1 MCRILGCVGAA
12 PVSIRHELLEA
23 PNPLIRQAEEHDS
36 GWGMAVYADAD
47 GAEPDLLRFPRAGH
61 EDEGFRA
68 ATERRGRIFNVHLR
82 RATMGGLALDNTHP
96 FRRGRY
102 SLCHNGTVLHHRR
115 LVEPGMRRP
124 RGQTDTEQLF
134 EHLMHGLDP
143 DDLPGSLRR
152 TVLAV
157 IDSSCFSGLNLM
169 FSDGRRLLAYRLG
182 IFELHWLARERGQ
195 LLVAS
200 EHVTQEGWRAVEQDV
215 LLTLDPDDPT
225 RPHVQRL
232 VGDDALARAE
242 IVRFHDGT
250 GLRGAQRGDFAA
262 ERAARLAGA
271 ATP

>member
-68 ATERRGRIFNVHLR
+68 ATERRDRIFNVHLR

-157 IDSSCFSGLNLM
+157 IDSSCFSGLNLLL
-169 FSDGRRLLAYRLG
+169 SDGRRLLAYRLG
-182 IFELHWLARERGQ
+182 IFELHWAARPGQ

-200 EHVTQEGWRAVEQDV
+200 EKMSEDSWHTVRQDV
-215 LLTLDPDDPT
+215 LLTLDPEDPEE
-225 RPHVQRL
+225 PHAERL
-232 VGDDALARAE
+232 VGDAALQRAE
-242 IVRFHDGT
+242 IVKFEEGT
-250 GLRGAQRGDFAA
+250 ELRGAARGAFAA
-262 ERAARLAGA
+262 ERAARLAASGSQ
-271 ATP
+271 